1 MSKIIFIFTCIMQE
15 SIFAQISKVKFIE
28 NYNKR
33 IIQNDLQVMYLIKFI
48 GDSNTRIKNSITTM
62 NVIFNFY

>member
-1 MSKIIFIFTCIMQE
+1 MQE